1 MSKLDY
7 GKAFEEIKREVIE
20 SRNLVIKTDSLLK
33 NLHAEL
39 KLLGKQQGDF
49 RKKVWVSSAAAYVL
63 FALLCGLGAASIS
76 GLRTSTANAELE
88 KAKKLAADAHS
99 QMQEM
104 KEERQLREAALRQA
118 TDAFRTMSTSQGDE
132 RLKGIEALSELE
144 ADKLP
149 VLVREML
156 MDKAEQLKKEIGAL
170 AFERGKQA
178 MRRQEFAAAIPA
190 LTQFVHLKPPE
201 GEEML
206 EASLLLGNA
215 LVQTRSH
222 TAAVE
227 HLQRY
232 VSASKRGRS
241 REFAQL
247 LLVQALDSTGARD
260 EAAKVAR
267 EALDGNPSGEFSSN
281 FRNRL
286 SKRASRSEAEASAA
300 SNSPAAASA
309 SP

>member
-1 MSKLDY
+1 MPQPDY
-7 GKAFEEIKREVIE
+7 GKAFEEIKREVVE

-49 RKKVWVSSAAAYVL
+49 RRKIWVSSATAYVL
-63 FALLCGLGAASIS
+63 FALLCGLGAVSIS
-76 GLRTSTANAELE
+76 GLRTSSSNAELKKAE
-88 KAKKLAADAHS
+88 KVASEAHLH
-99 QMQEM
+99 MQEM
-104 KEERQLREAALRQA
+104 KEERQLKETALRQA
-118 TDAFRTMSTSQGDE
+118 ADAFRMMSALQEDE
-132 RLKGIEALSELE
+132 RLKGIEALSKLE

-149 VLVREML
+149 VLVKEML
-156 MDKAEQLKKEIGAL
+156 SDKAEQLEKEIGAL

-190 LTQFVHLKPPE
+190 LTQFIGLKPPE
-201 GEEML
+201 SEML

-215 LVQTRSH
+215 LVQTRSNA
-222 TAAVE
+222 AAVE

-247 LLVQALDSTGARD
+247 LLVQALDATGARD
-260 EAAKVAR
+260 EATKVAR
-267 EALDGNPSGEFSSN
+267 EALDSNPNGEFSGN
-281 FRNRL
+281 FRSRL
-286 SKRASRSEAEASAA
+286 SRRVSRSEADASAA
-300 SNSPAAASA
+300 PSSPSAAST

>member
-1 MSKLDY
+1 MSQPDY

-39 KLLGKQQGDF
+39 KLLGKQQVDVR
-49 RKKVWVSSAAAYVL
+49 RKMWVSSAAAYVL
-63 FALLCGLGAASIS
+63 FALLCGLGAFTIS
-76 GLRTSTANAELE
+76 GLRTSSANAELAKAE
-88 KAKKLAADAHS
+88 KVATEANL

-104 KEERQLREAALRQA
+104 KEERQQRETALRQA
-118 TDAFRTMSTSQGDE
+118 TDAFRIMSTLQGDE
-132 RLKGIEALSELE
+132 RLKGIEVLSKLE

-156 MDKAEQLKKEIGAL
+156 LDKAEQMKKEIRVV
-170 AFERGKQA
+170 AFEQGKQA
-178 MRRQEFAAAIPA
+178 MRRQEFAAAASA
-190 LTQFVHLKPPE
+190 LTQFISLSPPDNE
-201 GEEML
+201 LL

-215 LVQTRSH
+215 LVQTRNYA
-222 TAAVE
+222 AAVE
-227 HLQRY
+227 HLERY
-232 VSASKRGRS
+232 VLASKRGRS

-247 LLVQALDSTGARD
+247 LWVQALDATGARS

-267 EALDGNPSGEFSSN
+267 EALDGNPTGEFASN
-281 FRNRL
+281 FR
-286 SKRASRSEAEASAA
+286 SRVSRRNTRNEANTNVAPNNGS
-300 SNSPAAASA
+300 AAASA

>member
-1 MSKLDY
+1 MSKPDF

-63 FALLCGLGAASIS
+63 FALLCGVGAIAIS
-76 GLRTSTANAELE
+76 SLRVSTSNAELE
-88 KAKKLAADAHS
+88 RVKKISEEAKL
-99 QMQEM
+99 QMEEM

-118 TDAFRTMSTSQGDE
+118 TDAFRTMSAAQEAE
-132 RLKGIEALSELE
+132 RFKGIEALSKVE

-156 MDKAEQLKKEIGAL
+156 LDRAGQLKKEMGAV

-178 MRRQEFAAAIPA
+178 MRRQEFSAAIPA
-190 LTQFVHLKPPE
+190 LTQFLTLEPSE
-201 GEEML
+201 GEML

-215 LVQTRSH
+215 LVQTRNH
-222 TAAVE
+222 AAAIE

-232 VSASKRGRS
+232 VSANKRGRS

-247 LLVQALDSTGARD
+247 LLVQALDATGARD
-260 EAAKVAR
+260 EAAKVAK
-267 EALDGNPSGEFSSN
+267 EALDGSPSGEFASH

-286 SKRASRSEAEASAA
+286 ARRVSRNEADA
-300 SNSPAAASA
+300 PAAASA

>member
-1 MSKLDY
+1 MSKPDY

-49 RKKVWVSSAAAYVL
+49 RKKIWVSSAVAYVL
-63 FALLCGLGAASIS
+63 FALLCGVGAVAIS
-76 GLRTSTANAELE
+76 SLRASTARAALE
-88 KAKKLAADAHS
+88 KATRVADEAKLHMQELSDAH
-99 QMQEM
+99 QQ
-104 KEERQLREAALRQA
+104 RENVLRQA
-118 TDAFRTMSTSQGDE
+118 TEIFRTMSASQGDE
-132 RLKGIEALSELE
+132 RLKGIEAFSKLE
-144 ADKLP
+144 TDKLP
-149 VLVREML
+149 ALVREML
-156 MDKAEQLKKEIGAL
+156 VDKAEQLKKEIGAV

-178 MRRQEFAAAIPA
+178 MRRQEFSVAIPA
-190 LTQFVHLKPPE
+190 LTQFVALGSTE
-201 GEEML
+201 SDML

-222 TAAVE
+222 AAAIE

-232 VSASKRGRS
+232 VSANKRGRS

-260 EAAKVAR
+260 EATKVAR
-267 EALDGNPSGEFSSN
+267 EALDGNPSGEFASS
-281 FRNRL
+281 FRARL
-286 SKRASRSEAEASAA
+286 SRRVSRSEADANVAPGST
-300 SNSPAAASA
+300 AAASP

>member
-1 MSKLDY
+1 MSKTDS
-7 GKAFEEIKREVIE
+7 GKAFEDIKREVIE

-49 RKKVWVSSAAAYVL
+49 RKKIWVSSAAAYVL
-63 FALLCGLGAASIS
+63 FALLCGVGAVSIGS
-76 GLRTSTANAELE
+76 LRASTAKAELS
-88 KAKKLAADAHS
+88 KAREVAEEAKV
-99 QMQEM
+99 QMKEM
-104 KEERQLREAALRQA
+104 REERQLREAALRQA
-118 TDAFRTMSTSQGDE
+118 TDAFRTMSASQGDE
-132 RLKGIEALSELE
+132 RLKGIEALSKLE
-144 ADKLP
+144 VDKLP

-156 MDKAEQLKKEIGAL
+156 TDKAEQLKKEIGAL

-178 MRRQEFAAAIPA
+178 MRRQEFAVAIPA
-190 LTQFVHLKPPE
+190 FTQFIDLKPPE
-201 GEEML
+201 SDML
-206 EASLLLGNA
+206 EASFQLGNA

-222 TAAVE
+222 AAALE

-232 VSASKRGRS
+232 VAANKRGRS

-247 LLVQALDSTGARD
+247 LLVQALDATGEKE

-267 EALDGNPSGEFSSN
+267 EALDGNPSGEFASN

-286 SKRASRSEAEASAA
+286 SKRASRSEADANSAA
-300 SNSPAAASA
+300 VSAA
-309 SP
+309 P

>member
-63 FALLCGLGAASIS
+63 FALLCGLGAVTIGS
-76 GLRTSTANAELE
+76 LRTSTANAELE
-88 KAKKLAADAHS
+88 KAQKVAHEANVH
-99 QMQEM
+99 MQEM
-104 KEERQLREAALRQA
+104 KEERQLRESALRQA
-118 TDAFRTMSTSQGDE
+118 ADLFRAMSSSQGDE
-132 RLKGIEALSELE
+132 RLKSIEALSKLE

-156 MDKAEQLKKEIGAL
+156 LDKAEQLKQEIGAT

-178 MRRQEFAAAIPA
+178 MRRQEFSVAIPA
-190 LTQFVHLKPPE
+190 LTQFIALGPPE
-201 GEEML
+201 NDLL
-206 EASLLLGNA
+206 EALLLLGNA
-215 LVQTRSH
+215 LVQTRNH
-222 TAAVE
+222 AAAVE

-232 VSASKRGRS
+232 TSLSKRGRS

-247 LLVQALDSTGARD
+247 LLVQSLDATGARD
-260 EAAKVAR
+260 EATKLAR
-267 EALDGNPSGEFSSN
+267 EALDGNPNGEFASN

-286 SKRASRSEAEASAA
+286 SKRTSRGEADASVAPSG
-300 SNSPAAASA
+300 PAAASA